1 MCVRCHHLVTR
12 DVIKPLYS
20 DRQSVTTALKQTQ
33 KEIRQK
39 CTASYL
45 QSFIFP
51 VPFIYSLLIR
61 HVLLLHRQRFVTLGK
76 LSDTGKPLRFRG
88 NMTSCCVFFFFWE
101 GGGRQA
107 HHLLSLVIFCSQ
119 IQGCQI
125 ARENV
130 LTANFKRE
138 HLKNQA

>member
-61 HVLLLHRQRFVTLGK
+61 HVLLLHRQRFVTLCK

-88 NMTSCCVFFFFWE
+88 NMTSCCVFFFFGR
-101 GGGRQA
+101 GGSSSSSSSVFSHFLLTDSRLPDCSRERSDRQ
-107 HHLLSLVIFCSQ
+107 L
-119 IQGCQI
+119 
-125 ARENV
+125 
-130 LTANFKRE
+130 
-138 HLKNQA
+138 